1 MTALSVHQEYN
12 LLSHQHM
19 SLPNCRHLPLHLTK
33 CCLPTVTGPPLLITE
48 DVPVSMTSV
57 PGRPQHWVPNC
68 KGHGA
73 SAEDAF
79 LASRPHIPKHAA
91 YLDPCTCAPRHSAPV
106 ASAARTHSGF
116 SSPEMWSNR
125 AISELAK
132 STGGLRSNGSWEPDR
147 DPVLTGH
154 RRASGLGP
162 GCSKK
167 LDAPSLGVGRKAGC
181 LRRG

>member
-116 SSPEMWSNR
+116 SSPEMWSNLR
-125 AISELAK
+125 TSQEHRWAQVKWILGARPGPCADGTQK
-132 STGGLRSNGSWEPDR
+132 SFRPWTRLQQE
-147 DPVLTGH
+147 
-154 RRASGLGP
+154 A
-162 GCSKK
+162 
-167 LDAPSLGVGRKAGC
+167 
-181 LRRG
+181 